1 MVKNSKIHVLKPLP
15 IFRTRPVSSGGRSD
29 DLDGDDED
37 GRLVIDDLVDRD
49 HLTNLKGSLISE
61 VFLTIL
67 SNPHEN
73 VQNIF
78 NFSIQCSWHVISYF
92 DYDEV

>member
-1 MVKNSKIHVLKPLP
+1 MVKNSKIDVLKPLP

-61 VFLTIL
+61 GIC
-67 SNPHEN
+67 P
-73 VQNIF
+73 
-78 NFSIQCSWHVISYF
+78 
-92 DYDEV
+92 

>member
-61 VFLTIL
+61 GTYLPLYLYVLIICYLFF
-67 SNPHEN
+67 
-73 VQNIF
+73 IF
-78 NFSIQCSWHVISYF
+78 SKLFVKKPL
-92 DYDEV
+92 

>member
-1 MVKNSKIHVLKPLP
+1 MVKNSKIDVLKPLP

-49 HLTNLKGSLISE
+49 HLTNLKGSLISGGILTL
-61 VFLTIL
+61 VTKLNHFLT
-67 SNPHEN
+67 H
-73 VQNIF
+73 
-78 NFSIQCSWHVISYF
+78 
-92 DYDEV
+92 